1 MRERGGQRA
10 QWSGAENERSGQRA
24 QWISAKQPGEGRR
37 RAPRNYSAISAL
49 HNKDLNLSAKK
60 LSKIA
65 EYIPLI
71 PCWSE
76 IFFVPLHL

>member
-1 MRERGGQRA
+1 MRKNPA
-10 QWSGAENERSGQRA
+10 QNGALGKFMLNLLMHFDG
-24 QWISAKQPGEGRR
+24 
-37 RAPRNYSAISAL
+37 NYSAISAL

>member
-1 MRERGGQRA
+1 MYKRFLNNNG
-10 QWSGAENERSGQRA
+10 
-24 QWISAKQPGEGRR
+24 
-37 RAPRNYSAISAL
+37 NYSAISAL